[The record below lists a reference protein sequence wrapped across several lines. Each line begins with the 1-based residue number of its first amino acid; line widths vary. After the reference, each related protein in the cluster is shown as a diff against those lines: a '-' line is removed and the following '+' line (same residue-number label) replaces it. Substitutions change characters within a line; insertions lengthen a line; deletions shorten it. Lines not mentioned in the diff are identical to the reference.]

1 MNVKIIDVNLQIK
14 ESVMKQFNRV
24 FLMITMGIFLSS
36 NMVFA
41 TSWVYPF
48 VVWHDYIYEVLDESV
63 ENVEE
68 KIGEVTRYSDMVTY
82 SGNFSNEYKK
92 GTKYFSIQGVSTE
105 EAIAVEFRDGEYK
118 KAERRGNFQAEKQDP
133 YPFIEMVVISVF
145 ALIAM
150 AVTVAIVVTFK
161 RKGG

>member
-1 MNVKIIDVNLQIK
+1 M
-14 ESVMKQFNRV
+14 
-24 FLMITMGIFLSS
+24 
-36 NMVFA
+36 
-41 TSWVYPF
+41 
-48 VVWHDYIYEVLDESV
+48 
-63 ENVEE
+63 EE

-133 YPFIEMVVISVF
+133 YPFMNVCQKTRYFSDEMNGERF
-145 ALIAM
+145 
-150 AVTVAIVVTFK
+150 
-161 RKGG
+161 